1 MPNNTL
7 LQLLKLSS
15 SDEDLFL
22 WLLFPSHWLFTS
34 FCVAV
39 SAWQDS
45 HDSSMQVT
53 FNLLLQ
59 NEKFQNSLISTW
71 HCVTVCLQCIMWGA
85 CFQCLSRFL
94 LTALNYNLESEKG
107 MFALEKV
114 LKSLEFFVQKSPQ
127 TWNPPYSV
135 KRRTNSKVNPCMAS
149 IKRETCAV
157 TTAPFIFPS
166 KCTSMWKTH
175 NKTDERVRYQHY
187 PYHNLA
193 DINTISFHASIKQLN
208 IQQSYL
214 IDHQT
219 IMYFVTRAITCNHL
233 QCFDAALF
241 LQMNER

>member
-1 MPNNTL
+1 
-7 LQLLKLSS
+7 
-15 SDEDLFL
+15 LFL
-22 WLLFPSHWLFTS
+22 LLLFLSYWLFTS

-94 LTALNYNLESEKG
+94 LIALNYNLESEKG

-114 LKSLEFFVQKSPQ
+114 LKSLEFFTQKSPQ

-149 IKRETCAV
+149 ISGELCAV
-157 TTAPFIFPS
+157 TTVPFIFPLMHQS
-166 KCTSMWKTH
+166 VRSTPEKLTTKLMESYWK
-175 NKTDERVRYQHY
+175 EYV
-187 PYHNLA
+187 
-193 DINTISFHASIKQLN
+193 INTTHTIGWLISILSLSMLVLN
-208 IQQSYL
+208 NLKYNSQI
-214 IDHQT
+214 
-219 IMYFVTRAITCNHL
+219 
-233 QCFDAALF
+233 
-241 LQMNER
+241 